1 MAIRRGLRFG
11 AFAFI
16 IIAVMLLLSPEASAK
31 VTALITVDK
40 AGVYYEY
47 PYEPL
52 LDSYAYHCLDYPASL
67 FDDYMSKGMAMFLD
81 DKNGYVD
88 YEAALDEYATCIV
101 KGKPFNLDAYTS
113 GPDAKLVY
121 VPKVKVVTYENG
133 QLVYTDKDIAHP
145 LEVAL
150 YDINTAAD
158 AIALRLALEGKA
170 KVMELDTSLYNTLTF
185 AAKNAVAEGVFLR
198 RGEGFPDIVSVKAVF
213 AEEVDRVT
221 AELDAILTSIN
232 AASSVD
238 ELSPLLLDNGPI
250 LELELDCYSM
260 IISTRS
266 RWALSQ
272 VFDSL
277 PFDSVIA
284 VRDCFNNAV
293 AGTLKSYVIVSYTPY
308 QHTLTQVLDIQ
319 MTRNPQWYVS
329 GVGWTKAPREEVLRY
344 LDPNNFVL
352 TDLANYVSEVIIST
366 NSLHVRSIPSTEG
379 ESLMLVEKGQIF
391 PVEEV
396 QSALAGTAAGTEGCW
411 FRITA
416 GEHSGWIC
424 GKYAD
429 WVADTYSPAMFQ
441 FLALAGKSGVTVSDL
456 GIILNGKGILHGME
470 AVFFQA
476 SRSNNIN
483 EIFLASLALH
493 ESGNGTSTLANGV
506 LFTPEDKSLPP
517 RVVYN
522 MFGIGAVD
530 SNPIYKGA
538 EYAYNHGWF
547 SPEEAIIGGAYF
559 ASRYYV
565 HNSNHYQNTLYKM
578 RWNPVKPGQ
587 HQYATDIGWASKQTS
602 YIRQL
607 YAQVKMYNLKFDIPM
622 YAPE

>member
-1 MAIRRGLRFG
+1 MFKDLLIKTFS
-11 AFAFI
+11 I
-16 IIAVMLLLSPEASAK
+16 VCLLLAVLIVMAPSASAK
-31 VTALITVDK
+31 VVGYVTEEAE
-40 AGVYYEY
+40 VYYEY
-47 PYEPL
+47 DYDEL
-52 LDSYAYHCLDYPASL
+52 LRSYVKNCVGSASPL
-67 FDDYMSKGMAMFLD
+67 FDDYTKKKMIMFLD
-81 DKNGYVD
+81 DVNGYVD
-88 YEAALDEYATCIV
+88 YDATLAVYAKAV
-101 KGKPFNLDAYTS
+101 YKGKPFDLDAYTS

-133 QLVYTDKDIAHP
+133 QLVFTDKDIADP

-150 YDINTAAD
+150 YDINTAKD
-158 AIALRLALEGKA
+158 AIALRLVLEGKA

-185 AAKNAVAEGVFLR
+185 AAKNAVAEGMFLR
-198 RGEGFPDIVSVKAVF
+198 RAEGFPDIDTIKAVF
-213 AEEVDRVT
+213 AEEVDKVT

-232 AASSVD
+232 AASSMD
-238 ELSPLLLDNGPI
+238 ELSPLLLDNAAI
-250 LELELDCYSM
+250 LELELDCYNM

-277 PFDSVIA
+277 PFDSAIA
-284 VRDCFNNAV
+284 VRDSFNNAV
-293 AGTLKSYVIVSYTPY
+293 ADTLKSYVIVSYTPY
-308 QHTLTQVLDIQ
+308 DYTLTQMVDIQ
-319 MTRNPQWYVS
+319 MTRNPQWQVDKKW
-329 GVGWTKAPREEVLRY
+329 VKAPREEVQRHV
-344 LDPNNFVL
+344 DPNNFVL
-352 TDLANYVSEVIIST
+352 ADLVNYVSELIISPS
-366 NSLHVRSIPSTEG
+366 SLHVRSTPTTEG
-379 ESLMLVEKGQIF
+379 ESLAMVEKGQIF

-396 QSALAGTAAGTEGCW
+396 QLALEGTAAGTEGYW
-411 FRITA
+411 FRITV
-416 GEHSGWIC
+416 GEESGWVC

-429 WVADTYSPAMFQ
+429 WVADSYSPAMFQ

-456 GIILNGKGILHGME
+456 GIILNDKGILHGME

-476 SRSNNIN
+476 SRTNNIN
-483 EIFLASLALH
+483 EIFLTSLALH
-493 ESGNGTSTLANGV
+493 ESGNGKSTLANGV

-522 MFGIGAVD
+522 MYGIGAVD

-565 HNSNHYQNTLYKM
+565 HNSNYYQNTLYKM
-578 RWNPVKPGQ
+578 RWNPVKPGS
-587 HQYATDIGWASKQTS
+587 HQYATDIGWASKQNN

-607 YAQVKMYNLKFDIPM
+607 YALVKMYNLKFDIPM

>member
-1 MAIRRGLRFG
+1 MFKDLLIKTFS
-11 AFAFI
+11 I
-16 IIAVMLLLSPEASAK
+16 VCLLLAVLIVMAPSASAK
-31 VTALITVDK
+31 VVGYVTEEAE
-40 AGVYYEY
+40 VYYEY
-47 PYEPL
+47 DYDEL
-52 LDSYAYHCLDYPASL
+52 LRSYVKNCVGSASPL
-67 FDDYMSKGMAMFLD
+67 FDDYTKKKMIMFLD
-81 DKNGYVD
+81 DVNGYVD
-88 YEAALDEYATCIV
+88 YDATLAVYAKAV
-101 KGKPFNLDAYTS
+101 YKGKPFDLDAYTS

-150 YDINTAAD
+150 YDINTAKD
-158 AIALRLALEGKA
+158 AIALRLVLEGKA

-185 AAKNAVAEGVFLR
+185 AAKNAVAEGMFLR
-198 RGEGFPDIVSVKAVF
+198 RAEGFPDIDTIKAVF
-213 AEEVDRVT
+213 AEEVDKVT

-232 AASSVD
+232 AASSMD
-238 ELSPLLLDNGPI
+238 ELSPLLLDNAAI
-250 LELELDCYSM
+250 LELELDCYNM

-266 RWALSQ
+266 MWALSQ

-277 PFDSVIA
+277 PFDSVTA

-293 AGTLKSYVIVSYTPY
+293 ADTLKSYVIVSYTPY
-308 QHTLTQVLDIQ
+308 DYTLTHMVDIQ
-319 MTRNPQWYVS
+319 MTRNPQWQVDKKW
-329 GVGWTKAPREEVLRY
+329 VKAPREEVQRY
-344 LDPNNFVL
+344 VDPNNFVL
-352 TDLANYVSEVIIST
+352 ADLANYVSEVIISPS
-366 NSLHVRSIPSTEG
+366 SLHVRSIPSTEG
-379 ESLMLVEKGQIF
+379 ESLALVKKGQIF

-396 QSALAGTAAGTEGCW
+396 QSALEGTAAGTEGCW

-456 GIILNGKGILHGME
+456 GIILNDKGILHGME
-470 AVFFQA
+470 AVFYQA
-476 SRSNNIN
+476 SRTNNIN

-517 RVVYN
+517 RKVYN

-565 HNSNHYQNTLYKM
+565 HNSNYYQDTLYKM
-578 RWNPVKPGQ
+578 RWNPAKPGS
-587 HQYATDIGWASKQTS
+587 HQYATDIGWASKQTN

>member
-1 MAIRRGLRFG
+1 MFKDLLIKTFS
-11 AFAFI
+11 I
-16 IIAVMLLLSPEASAK
+16 VCLLLAVLIVMAPSASAK
-31 VTALITVDK
+31 VVGYVTEEAE
-40 AGVYYEY
+40 VYYEY
-47 PYEPL
+47 DYDEL
-52 LDSYAYHCLDYPASL
+52 LRSYVKNCVGSASPL
-67 FDDYMSKGMAMFLD
+67 FDDYTKKKMIMFLD
-81 DKNGYVD
+81 DVNGYVD
-88 YEAALDEYATCIV
+88 YDATLAVYAKAV
-101 KGKPFNLDAYTS
+101 YKGKPFDLDAYTS

-158 AIALRLALEGKA
+158 AIALRLVLEGKA

-185 AAKNAVAEGVFLR
+185 AAKNAVAEGMFLR
-198 RGEGFPDIVSVKAVF
+198 RAEGFPDIDTIKAVF
-213 AEEVDRVT
+213 AEEVDEVT

-232 AASSVD
+232 AASSMD
-238 ELSPLLLDNGPI
+238 ELSPLLLDNAAI

-266 RWALSQ
+266 MWALSQ

-293 AGTLKSYVIVSYTPY
+293 ADTLKSYVIVSYTPY
-308 QHTLTQVLDIQ
+308 DYTLTHMVDIQ
-319 MTRNPQWYVS
+319 MTRNPQWQVDKKW
-329 GVGWTKAPREEVLRY
+329 VKAPREEVQRY
-344 LDPNNFVL
+344 VDPNNFVL
-352 TDLANYVSEVIIST
+352 ADLANYVSEVIIST

-391 PVEEV
+391 AVDEV
-396 QSALAGTAAGTEGCW
+396 QPALAGTAAGTEGCW
-411 FRITA
+411 FRITV

-565 HNSNHYQNTLYKM
+565 HNSNYYQNTLYKM
-578 RWNPVKPGQ
+578 RWNPVKPGS
-587 HQYATDIGWASKQTS
+587 HQYATDIGWASKQNN

-607 YAQVKMYNLKFDIPM
+607 YALVKMYNLKFDIPM